1 MKLPLLKRSA
11 PSAAGE
17 PSAAKKKR
25 PSLKKL
31 LALAAAAALVIGLGG
46 RTLLGGGAQ
55 AAKTGDGG
63 YTTAQVTRRDVTA
76 AITGSGTLEAA
87 DSYNVTTLLEDTI
100 LTANFEEGDQV
111 EEGTVLYTLDSSDA
125 DSSLE
130 QSEISLQQAQRSY
143 SSQLEDQAD
152 LNVAAT
158 AAGQVWS
165 VDVEVGDE
173 IQAGQTVATIRD
185 SATMELKVPFPA
197 DDAAGFSLGQSAAVT
212 LDSTF
217 ETLSGTITKVN
228 GNTEVRSGNVQVRT
242 VTIAVTNPG
251 GLSTDQSATAAVVS
265 ADTKG
270 PYVADNGGGLT
281 LPFTPTAVYVDGAL
295 SGQSQVKQY
304 DVYYY
309 NAALRTVWV
318 YTDRAT
324 GTLTDLSPSKTA
336 PTSATVAGV
345 TYSIGSSTASY
356 KLSSQ
361 GQFSQGDVVT
371 VLLGMDGDI
380 VDVVSAQNSETTYY
394 GVVIASTKAA
404 SSSST
409 SSSSTTS
416 AQAQTQVACSD
427 GTVRTFYHSGGA
439 QSVGKLVSVAVTQS
453 GTTLSAIPRR
463 SLSGTVN
470 SAGTRFAGYS
480 FADNVEIL
488 DTDGDGGYARIY
500 PSRLAGYSLTDDDVL
515 FYSLDSTGSIDCLIL
530 DEATGDTYTYAF
542 VTQATSKTDGSSLS
556 GSYTYLQNGQSH
568 SVSGQQTYSV
578 KVGGA
583 RLTFSDNG
591 SLKGMRQLSSVNLTG
606 LTSLTATA
614 GSSKYALAED
624 VTVLLRDGSQQ
635 GYYPT
640 TLSAVNSTD
649 YSLVGWYDNQGA
661 SAGGRIRILV
671 ATKK

>member
-1 MKLPLLKRSA
+1 MR
-11 PSAAGE
+11 
-17 PSAAKKKR
+17 
-25 PSLKKL
+25 KKL
-31 LALAAAAALVIGLGG
+31 SALLAAALAVSMLTLPAGAVSQSTALETIQALGILAGDSQGNLNLSSAVTRAEFVTMMTAASSYKDTVGSGYGVSLFKDVKSSHWASEYIRLSVEQNWMTGYTDGTFRPS
-46 RTLLGGGAQ
+46 RTITLEEACTALLRLLGYDASSLAGSFP
-55 AAKTGDGG
+55 
-63 YTTAQVTRRDVTA
+63 TAQLSKAGAVGLLDDVTA
-76 AITGSGTLEAA
+76 KQGQTLTRQDCVTLFYHLLLAETKAGA
-87 DSYNVTTLLEDTI
+87 VYGTTL
-100 LTANFEEGDQV
+100 GY
-111 EEGTVLYTLDSSDA
+111 TVKNNEVDY
-125 DSSLE
+125 
-130 QSEISLQQAQRSY
+130 
-143 SSQLEDQAD
+143 
-152 LNVAAT
+152 AT
-158 AAGQVWS
+158 
-165 VDVEVGDE
+165 
-173 IQAGQTVATIRD
+173 
-185 SATMELKVPFPA
+185 
-197 DDAAGFSLGQSAAVT
+197 
-212 LDSTF
+212 
-217 ETLSGTITKVN
+217 
-228 GNTEVRSGNVQVRT
+228 
-242 VTIAVTNPG
+242 
-251 GLSTDQSATAAVVS
+251 VVS

-295 SGQSQVKQY
+295 SDQSQVKQY

-309 NAALRTVWV
+309 NAGLRTVWV

-453 GTTLSAIPRR
+453 GTTLSAISKR

-542 VTQATSKTDGSSLS
+542 VTQATSKTDGNSLS

>member
-1 MKLPLLKRSA
+1 MR
-11 PSAAGE
+11 
-17 PSAAKKKR
+17 
-25 PSLKKL
+25 KKL
-31 LALAAAAALVIGLGG
+31 SALLAAALAVSMLTLPAGAVSQSTALETIQALGILAGDSQGNLNLSSAVTRAEFVTMMTAASSYKDTVGSGYGVSLFKDVKSSHWASEYIRLAVEQGWMTGYTDGTFRPG
-46 RTLLGGGAQ
+46 RTITLEEACTALLRLLGYDASSLAGSFP
-55 AAKTGDGG
+55 
-63 YTTAQVTRRDVTA
+63 TAQLSKAGAVGLLDDVTA
-76 AITGSGTLEAA
+76 K
-87 DSYNVTTLLEDTI
+87 
-100 LTANFEEGDQV
+100 Q
-111 EEGTVLYTLDSSDA
+111 
-125 DSSLE
+125 
-130 QSEISLQQAQRSY
+130 
-143 SSQLEDQAD
+143 
-152 LNVAAT
+152 
-158 AAGQVWS
+158 
-165 VDVEVGDE
+165 
-173 IQAGQTVATIRD
+173 GQTLTRQD
-185 SATMELKVPFPA
+185 C
-197 DDAAGFSLGQSAAVT
+197 VT
-212 LDSTF
+212 LF
-217 ETLSGTITKVN
+217 YHLLLAETKAGAVYGATLGYTIKN
-228 GNTEVRSGNVQVRT
+228 NEV
-242 VTIAVTNPG
+242 
-251 GLSTDQSATAAVVS
+251 DYAAVVS

-309 NAALRTVWV
+309 NSGLRTVWV
-318 YTDRAT
+318 YTDLAT

-453 GTTLSAIPRR
+453 GTTLSAISKR

-542 VTQATSKTDGSSLS
+542 VTQATSKTDGNSLS

-649 YSLVGWYDNQGA
+649 YTLVGWYDNQGA

>member
-1 MKLPLLKRSA
+1 MR
-11 PSAAGE
+11 
-17 PSAAKKKR
+17 
-25 PSLKKL
+25 KKL
-31 LALAAAAALVIGLGG
+31 SALLAAALAVSMLTLPAGAVSQSTALETVRALGIMAGDSQGNLNLSSAVTRAEFVTMMTAASSYKDTVGSGYGVSLFKDVKSSHWASEYIRLAVEQNWMTGYTDGTFRPG
-46 RTLLGGGAQ
+46 RTITLEEACTALLRLLGYDASSLAGSFP
-55 AAKTGDGG
+55 
-63 YTTAQVTRRDVTA
+63 TAQLSKAGAVGLLDDVTA
-76 AITGSGTLEAA
+76 KQGQTLTRQDCVTLFYHLLLAETKAGA
-87 DSYNVTTLLEDTI
+87 VYGTTL
-100 LTANFEEGDQV
+100 GY
-111 EEGTVLYTLDSSDA
+111 TVKNN
-125 DSSLE
+125 E
-130 QSEISLQQAQRSY
+130 
-143 SSQLEDQAD
+143 
-152 LNVAAT
+152 
-158 AAGQVWS
+158 
-165 VDVEVGDE
+165 VDY
-173 IQAGQTVATIRD
+173 
-185 SATMELKVPFPA
+185 
-197 DDAAGFSLGQSAAVT
+197 
-212 LDSTF
+212 
-217 ETLSGTITKVN
+217 
-228 GNTEVRSGNVQVRT
+228 
-242 VTIAVTNPG
+242 
-251 GLSTDQSATAAVVS
+251 AAVVS

-324 GTLTDLSPSKTA
+324 GTLTDLSPSKTS

-453 GTTLSAIPRR
+453 GTTLSAISRR

>member
-1 MKLPLLKRSA
+1 MIKEMKFPMR
-11 PSAAGE
+11 
-17 PSAAKKKR
+17 
-25 PSLKKL
+25 KKL
-31 LALAAAAALVIGLGG
+31 SALLAAALAVSMLTLPAGAVSQSTALETVRALGIMAGDSQGNLNLSSAVTRAEFVTMMTAASSYKDTVGSGYGVSLFKDVKSSHWASEYIRLAVEQNWMTGYTDGTFRPG
-46 RTLLGGGAQ
+46 RTITLEEACTALLRLLGYDSSSLAGSFP
-55 AAKTGDGG
+55 
-63 YTTAQVTRRDVTA
+63 TAQLSKAGSVGLLDDVTA
-76 AITGSGTLEAA
+76 KQGQTLTRQDCVTLFYNLLLA
-87 DSYNVTTLLEDTI
+87 DTKDGPVYGTTLGYTI
-100 LTANFEEGDQV
+100 KNNEVD
-111 EEGTVLYTLDSSDA
+111 Y
-125 DSSLE
+125 
-130 QSEISLQQAQRSY
+130 
-143 SSQLEDQAD
+143 
-152 LNVAAT
+152 AT
-158 AAGQVWS
+158 
-165 VDVEVGDE
+165 
-173 IQAGQTVATIRD
+173 
-185 SATMELKVPFPA
+185 
-197 DDAAGFSLGQSAAVT
+197 
-212 LDSTF
+212 
-217 ETLSGTITKVN
+217 
-228 GNTEVRSGNVQVRT
+228 
-242 VTIAVTNPG
+242 
-251 GLSTDQSATAAVVS
+251 VVS

-270 PYVADNGGGLT
+270 PYVASASRTLE
-281 LPFTPTAVYVDGAL
+281 LPFSAASATVYRDGDL
-295 SGQSQVKQY
+295 SSQSQVQQY

-309 NAALRTVWV
+309 NFGLRTVWV
-318 YTDRAT
+318 YSDRAT

-394 GVVIASTKAA
+394 GVVVASSKAA

-427 GTVRTFYHSGGA
+427 GTVRTFYHDGGA
-439 QSVGKLVSVAVTQS
+439 QSVGKLVSVTVTQS
-453 GTTLSAIPRR
+453 GTQLSAISKR

-515 FYSLDSTGSIDCLIL
+515 FYTLDSSGSIDCLIL

-542 VTQATSKTDGSSLS
+542 VTQATSKTDGNSLS

-583 RLTFSDNG
+583 RLTFSDSG

-624 VTVLLRDGSQQ
+624 VMVLLRDSGQQ

>member
-1 MKLPLLKRSA
+1 M
-11 PSAAGE
+11 
-17 PSAAKKKR
+17 KKR
-25 PSLKKL
+25 LSAL
-31 LALAAAAALVIGLGG
+31 LAAALAVSMLTLPAGAVSQSTALETIQALGILAGDSQGNLNLSSAVTRAEFVTMMTAASSYKDTVGSGYGVSLFKDVKSSHWASEYIRLAVEQNWMTGYTDGTFRPG
-46 RTLLGGGAQ
+46 RTITLEEACTALLRLLGYDASSLAGSFPTAQLSKAGAVGLLDDIT
-55 AAKTGDGG
+55 AKQGQTLTRQDCVTLFYNLLLAETKAGAVYGTALG
-63 YTTAQVTRRDVTA
+63 YTVKNN
-76 AITGSGTLEAA
+76 E
-87 DSYNVTTLLEDTI
+87 
-100 LTANFEEGDQV
+100 
-111 EEGTVLYTLDSSDA
+111 
-125 DSSLE
+125 
-130 QSEISLQQAQRSY
+130 
-143 SSQLEDQAD
+143 
-152 LNVAAT
+152 
-158 AAGQVWS
+158 
-165 VDVEVGDE
+165 VDY
-173 IQAGQTVATIRD
+173 
-185 SATMELKVPFPA
+185 
-197 DDAAGFSLGQSAAVT
+197 
-212 LDSTF
+212 
-217 ETLSGTITKVN
+217 
-228 GNTEVRSGNVQVRT
+228 
-242 VTIAVTNPG
+242 
-251 GLSTDQSATAAVVS
+251 AAVVS

-295 SGQSQVKQY
+295 SDQSQVKQY

-309 NAALRTVWV
+309 NAALRSVWV

-453 GTTLSAIPRR
+453 GTTLSAISKR

-488 DTDGDGGYARIY
+488 DTDSDGGYARIY

>member
-1 MKLPLLKRSA
+1 M
-11 PSAAGE
+11 
-17 PSAAKKKR
+17 KKR
-25 PSLKKL
+25 LSAL
-31 LALAAAAALVIGLGG
+31 LAAALAVSMLTLPAGAVSQSTALETVRALGILAGDSQGNLNLSSAVTRAEFVTMMTAASSYKDTVGSGYGVSLFKDVKSSHWASEYIRLAVEQNWMTGYTDGTFRPG
-46 RTLLGGGAQ
+46 RTITLEEACTALLRLLGYDASSLAGSFP
-55 AAKTGDGG
+55 
-63 YTTAQVTRRDVTA
+63 TAQLSKAGAVGLLDDVTA
-76 AITGSGTLEAA
+76 KQGQTLTRQDCVTLFYHLLLAETKAGA
-87 DSYNVTTLLEDTI
+87 VYGTTL
-100 LTANFEEGDQV
+100 GY
-111 EEGTVLYTLDSSDA
+111 TVKNN
-125 DSSLE
+125 E
-130 QSEISLQQAQRSY
+130 
-143 SSQLEDQAD
+143 
-152 LNVAAT
+152 
-158 AAGQVWS
+158 
-165 VDVEVGDE
+165 VDY
-173 IQAGQTVATIRD
+173 
-185 SATMELKVPFPA
+185 
-197 DDAAGFSLGQSAAVT
+197 
-212 LDSTF
+212 
-217 ETLSGTITKVN
+217 
-228 GNTEVRSGNVQVRT
+228 
-242 VTIAVTNPG
+242 
-251 GLSTDQSATAAVVS
+251 AAVVS

-309 NAALRTVWV
+309 NSGLRTVWV

-453 GTTLSAIPRR
+453 GTTLSAISRR

-515 FYSLDSTGSIDCLIL
+515 FYSLDSNGSIDCLIL

-542 VTQATSKTDGSSLS
+542 VTQATSKTDGNSLS

-568 SVSGQQTYSV
+568 SISGQQTYSV

>member
-1 MKLPLLKRSA
+1 MR
-11 PSAAGE
+11 
-17 PSAAKKKR
+17 
-25 PSLKKL
+25 KKL
-31 LALAAAAALVIGLGG
+31 SALLAAALAVSMLTLPAGAVSQSTALETIQALGILAGDSQGNLNLSSAVTRAEFVTMMTAASSYKDTVGSGYGVSLFKDVKSGHWASEYIRLAVEQNWMTGYTDGTFRPG
-46 RTLLGGGAQ
+46 RTITLEEACTALLRLLGYDASSLAGSFP
-55 AAKTGDGG
+55 
-63 YTTAQVTRRDVTA
+63 TAQLSKAGAVGLLDDVTA
-76 AITGSGTLEAA
+76 KQGQTLTRQDCVTLFYHLLLAETKAGA
-87 DSYNVTTLLEDTI
+87 VYGTTL
-100 LTANFEEGDQV
+100 GY
-111 EEGTVLYTLDSSDA
+111 TVKNNEVDY
-125 DSSLE
+125 
-130 QSEISLQQAQRSY
+130 
-143 SSQLEDQAD
+143 
-152 LNVAAT
+152 AT
-158 AAGQVWS
+158 
-165 VDVEVGDE
+165 
-173 IQAGQTVATIRD
+173 
-185 SATMELKVPFPA
+185 
-197 DDAAGFSLGQSAAVT
+197 
-212 LDSTF
+212 
-217 ETLSGTITKVN
+217 
-228 GNTEVRSGNVQVRT
+228 
-242 VTIAVTNPG
+242 
-251 GLSTDQSATAAVVS
+251 VVS

-295 SGQSQVKQY
+295 SDQSQVKQY

-309 NAALRTVWV
+309 NSGLRTVWV

-453 GTTLSAIPRR
+453 GTTLSAISKR

-542 VTQATSKTDGSSLS
+542 VTQATSKTDGNSLS

-591 SLKGMRQLSSVNLTG
+591 ALKGMRQLSSVNLTG

-624 VTVLLRDGSQQ
+624 VMVLLRDSGQQ

-640 TLSAVNSTD
+640 TLSAINSTD

>member
-1 MKLPLLKRSA
+1 MR
-11 PSAAGE
+11 
-17 PSAAKKKR
+17 
-25 PSLKKL
+25 KKL
-31 LALAAAAALVIGLGG
+31 SALLAAALAVSMLTLPAGAVSRSTALETVRALGILAGDSQGNLNLSSAVTRAEFVTMMTAASSYKDTVGSGYGVSLFKDVKSSHWASEYIRLAVEQNWMTGYTDGTFRPG
-46 RTLLGGGAQ
+46 RTITLEEACTALLRLLGYDASSLAGSFP
-55 AAKTGDGG
+55 
-63 YTTAQVTRRDVTA
+63 TAQLSKAGAVGLLDDVTA
-76 AITGSGTLEAA
+76 KQGQTLTRQDCVTLFYHLLLAETKAGA
-87 DSYNVTTLLEDTI
+87 VYGTTL
-100 LTANFEEGDQV
+100 GY
-111 EEGTVLYTLDSSDA
+111 TVKNN
-125 DSSLE
+125 E
-130 QSEISLQQAQRSY
+130 
-143 SSQLEDQAD
+143 
-152 LNVAAT
+152 
-158 AAGQVWS
+158 
-165 VDVEVGDE
+165 VDY
-173 IQAGQTVATIRD
+173 
-185 SATMELKVPFPA
+185 
-197 DDAAGFSLGQSAAVT
+197 
-212 LDSTF
+212 
-217 ETLSGTITKVN
+217 
-228 GNTEVRSGNVQVRT
+228 
-242 VTIAVTNPG
+242 
-251 GLSTDQSATAAVVS
+251 AAVVS

-324 GTLTDLSPSKTA
+324 GTLTDLSPSTTA

-409 SSSSTTS
+409 SASSNAT

-453 GTTLSAIPRR
+453 GTTLSAISRR

-480 FADNVEIL
+480 FADNVDIL
-488 DTDGDGGYARIY
+488 DTDSDGGYARIY

>member
-1 MKLPLLKRSA
+1 MR
-11 PSAAGE
+11 
-17 PSAAKKKR
+17 
-25 PSLKKL
+25 KKL
-31 LALAAAAALVIGLGG
+31 SALLAAALAVSMLTLPAGAVSQSTALETIQALGILAGDSQGNLNLSSAVTRAEFVTMMTAASSYKDTVGSGYGVSLFKDVKSSHWASEYIRLAVEQNWMTGYTDGTFRPG
-46 RTLLGGGAQ
+46 RTITLEEACTALLRLLGYDASSLAGSFP
-55 AAKTGDGG
+55 
-63 YTTAQVTRRDVTA
+63 TAQLSKAGAVGLLDDVTA
-76 AITGSGTLEAA
+76 KQGQTLTRQDCVTLFYHLLLAETKAGA
-87 DSYNVTTLLEDTI
+87 VYGTTL
-100 LTANFEEGDQV
+100 GY
-111 EEGTVLYTLDSSDA
+111 TVKNNEVDY
-125 DSSLE
+125 
-130 QSEISLQQAQRSY
+130 
-143 SSQLEDQAD
+143 
-152 LNVAAT
+152 AT
-158 AAGQVWS
+158 
-165 VDVEVGDE
+165 
-173 IQAGQTVATIRD
+173 
-185 SATMELKVPFPA
+185 
-197 DDAAGFSLGQSAAVT
+197 
-212 LDSTF
+212 
-217 ETLSGTITKVN
+217 
-228 GNTEVRSGNVQVRT
+228 
-242 VTIAVTNPG
+242 
-251 GLSTDQSATAAVVS
+251 VVS

-295 SGQSQVKQY
+295 SDQSQVKQY

-309 NAALRTVWV
+309 NSGLRTVWV

-453 GTTLSAIPRR
+453 GTTLSAISRR

-624 VTVLLRDGSQQ
+624 VMVLLRDSGQQ

-640 TLSAVNSTD
+640 TLSAINSTD

>member
-1 MKLPLLKRSA
+1 MIKEMKFPMR
-11 PSAAGE
+11 
-17 PSAAKKKR
+17 
-25 PSLKKL
+25 KKL
-31 LALAAAAALVIGLGG
+31 SALLAAALAVSMLTLPAGAVSQSTALETIQALGILAGDSQGNLNLSSAVTRAEFVTMMTAASSYKDTVGSGYGVSLFKDVKSSHWASEYIRLAVEQNWMTGYTDGTFRPG
-46 RTLLGGGAQ
+46 RTITLEEACTALLRLLGYDASTLAGSFP
-55 AAKTGDGG
+55 
-63 YTTAQVTRRDVTA
+63 TAQLSKAGAVGLLDDVTA
-76 AITGSGTLEAA
+76 K
-87 DSYNVTTLLEDTI
+87 
-100 LTANFEEGDQV
+100 Q
-111 EEGTVLYTLDSSDA
+111 
-125 DSSLE
+125 
-130 QSEISLQQAQRSY
+130 
-143 SSQLEDQAD
+143 
-152 LNVAAT
+152 
-158 AAGQVWS
+158 
-165 VDVEVGDE
+165 
-173 IQAGQTVATIRD
+173 GQTLTRQD
-185 SATMELKVPFPA
+185 C
-197 DDAAGFSLGQSAAVT
+197 VT
-212 LDSTF
+212 LF
-217 ETLSGTITKVN
+217 YHLLLAETKAGAVYGATLGYTIKN
-228 GNTEVRSGNVQVRT
+228 NEV
-242 VTIAVTNPG
+242 
-251 GLSTDQSATAAVVS
+251 DYAAVVS

-295 SGQSQVKQY
+295 SDQSQVKQY

-309 NAALRTVWV
+309 NSGLRTVWV

-380 VDVVSAQNSETTYY
+380 VDVVSAQTSETTYY

-409 SSSSTTS
+409 SGSSTTS

-453 GTTLSAIPRR
+453 GTTLSAISRR

-530 DEATGDTYTYAF
+530 DEATGDIYTYAF
-542 VTQATSKTDGSSLS
+542 VTQATSKTDGNSLS

-624 VTVLLRDGSQQ
+624 VTVLLRDSSQQ

>member
-1 MKLPLLKRSA
+1 MR
-11 PSAAGE
+11 
-17 PSAAKKKR
+17 
-25 PSLKKL
+25 KKL
-31 LALAAAAALVIGLGG
+31 SALLAAALAVSMLTLPAGAVSQSTALETIQALGILAGDSQGNLNLSSAVTRAEFVTMMTAASSYKDTVGSGYGVSLFKDVKSSHWASEYIRLAVEQNWMTGYTDGTFRPG
-46 RTLLGGGAQ
+46 RTITLEEACTALLRLLGYDASSLAGSFP
-55 AAKTGDGG
+55 
-63 YTTAQVTRRDVTA
+63 TAQLSKAGAVGLLDDVTA
-76 AITGSGTLEAA
+76 KQGQALTRQDCVTLFYHLLLAETKAGA
-87 DSYNVTTLLEDTI
+87 VYGTTL
-100 LTANFEEGDQV
+100 GY
-111 EEGTVLYTLDSSDA
+111 TVKNNEVDY
-125 DSSLE
+125 
-130 QSEISLQQAQRSY
+130 
-143 SSQLEDQAD
+143 
-152 LNVAAT
+152 AT
-158 AAGQVWS
+158 
-165 VDVEVGDE
+165 
-173 IQAGQTVATIRD
+173 
-185 SATMELKVPFPA
+185 
-197 DDAAGFSLGQSAAVT
+197 
-212 LDSTF
+212 
-217 ETLSGTITKVN
+217 
-228 GNTEVRSGNVQVRT
+228 
-242 VTIAVTNPG
+242 
-251 GLSTDQSATAAVVS
+251 VVS

-295 SGQSQVKQY
+295 SDQSQVKQY

-309 NAALRTVWV
+309 NSGLRTVWV

-409 SSSSTTS
+409 SSPSTTS

-453 GTTLSAIPRR
+453 GTTLSAISRR

-542 VTQATSKTDGSSLS
+542 VTQATSKTDGNSLS

-649 YSLVGWYDNQGA
+649 YTIVGWYDNQGA

>member
-1 MKLPLLKRSA
+1 MR
-11 PSAAGE
+11 
-17 PSAAKKKR
+17 
-25 PSLKKL
+25 KKL
-31 LALAAAAALVIGLGG
+31 SALLAAALAVSMLTLPAGAVSQSTALETVRALGILAGDSQGNLNLSSAVTRAEFVTMMTAASSYKDTVGSGYGVSLFKDVKSSHWASEYIRLAVEQNWMTGYTDGTFRPG
-46 RTLLGGGAQ
+46 RTITLEEACTALLRLLGYDASSLAGSFP
-55 AAKTGDGG
+55 
-63 YTTAQVTRRDVTA
+63 TAQLSKAGAVGLLDDVTA
-76 AITGSGTLEAA
+76 KQGQTLTRQ
-87 DSYNVTTLLEDTI
+87 DCVTLFYNLLLAETKAGAVYGTTL
-100 LTANFEEGDQV
+100 GY
-111 EEGTVLYTLDSSDA
+111 TVKNNEVDY
-125 DSSLE
+125 
-130 QSEISLQQAQRSY
+130 
-143 SSQLEDQAD
+143 
-152 LNVAAT
+152 AT
-158 AAGQVWS
+158 
-165 VDVEVGDE
+165 
-173 IQAGQTVATIRD
+173 
-185 SATMELKVPFPA
+185 
-197 DDAAGFSLGQSAAVT
+197 
-212 LDSTF
+212 
-217 ETLSGTITKVN
+217 
-228 GNTEVRSGNVQVRT
+228 
-242 VTIAVTNPG
+242 
-251 GLSTDQSATAAVVS
+251 VVS

-309 NAALRTVWV
+309 NSGLRTVWV

-409 SSSSTTS
+409 SSSSNAT

-439 QSVGKLVSVAVTQS
+439 QSVGKRVAVAVTQP

-542 VTQATSKTDGSSLS
+542 VTQATSKTDGNSLS

>member
-1 MKLPLLKRSA
+1 MR
-11 PSAAGE
+11 
-17 PSAAKKKR
+17 
-25 PSLKKL
+25 KKL
-31 LALAAAAALVIGLGG
+31 SALLAAALAVSMLTLPAGAVSQSTALETVRALGIMAGDSQGNLNLSSAVTRAEFVTMMTAASSYKDTVGSGYGVSLFKDVKSSHWASEYIRLAVEQNWMTGYTDGTFRPG
-46 RTLLGGGAQ
+46 RTITLEEACTALLRLLGYDASSLAGSFP
-55 AAKTGDGG
+55 
-63 YTTAQVTRRDVTA
+63 TAQLSKAGAVGLLDDVTA
-76 AITGSGTLEAA
+76 K
-87 DSYNVTTLLEDTI
+87 
-100 LTANFEEGDQV
+100 Q
-111 EEGTVLYTLDSSDA
+111 
-125 DSSLE
+125 
-130 QSEISLQQAQRSY
+130 
-143 SSQLEDQAD
+143 
-152 LNVAAT
+152 
-158 AAGQVWS
+158 
-165 VDVEVGDE
+165 
-173 IQAGQTVATIRD
+173 GQTLTRQD
-185 SATMELKVPFPA
+185 C
-197 DDAAGFSLGQSAAVT
+197 VT
-212 LDSTF
+212 LF
-217 ETLSGTITKVN
+217 YHLLLAETKAGAVYGATLGYTIKN
-228 GNTEVRSGNVQVRT
+228 NEV
-242 VTIAVTNPG
+242 
-251 GLSTDQSATAAVVS
+251 DYATVVS

-270 PYVADNGGGLT
+270 PYVASVSRTLE
-281 LPFTPTAVYVDGAL
+281 LPFSAASATVYRDGDL
-295 SGQSQVKQY
+295 SSQSQVQQY

-309 NAALRTVWV
+309 NSGLRTVWV
-318 YTDRAT
+318 YSDRAT

-336 PTSATVAGV
+336 PASATVAGV

-453 GTTLSAIPRR
+453 GTTLSAISKR

-542 VTQATSKTDGSSLS
+542 VTQAISKTDGSSLS

-649 YSLVGWYDNQGA
+649 YTLVGWYDNQGA

>member
-1 MKLPLLKRSA
+1 MIKEMKFPMR
-11 PSAAGE
+11 
-17 PSAAKKKR
+17 
-25 PSLKKL
+25 KKL
-31 LALAAAAALVIGLGG
+31 SALLAAALAVSMLTLPAGAVSQSTALETVRALGIMAGDSQGNLNLSSAVTRAEFVTMMTAASSYKDTVGSGYGVSLFKDVKSSHWASEYIRLAVEQNWMTGYTDGTFRPG
-46 RTLLGGGAQ
+46 RTITLEEACTALLRLLGYDSSSLAGSFP
-55 AAKTGDGG
+55 
-63 YTTAQVTRRDVTA
+63 TAQLSKAGSVGLLDDVTA
-76 AITGSGTLEAA
+76 KRGQTLTRQDCVTLFYNLLLA
-87 DSYNVTTLLEDTI
+87 DTKDGPVYGTTLGYTI
-100 LTANFEEGDQV
+100 KNNEVD
-111 EEGTVLYTLDSSDA
+111 Y
-125 DSSLE
+125 
-130 QSEISLQQAQRSY
+130 
-143 SSQLEDQAD
+143 
-152 LNVAAT
+152 AT
-158 AAGQVWS
+158 
-165 VDVEVGDE
+165 
-173 IQAGQTVATIRD
+173 
-185 SATMELKVPFPA
+185 
-197 DDAAGFSLGQSAAVT
+197 
-212 LDSTF
+212 
-217 ETLSGTITKVN
+217 
-228 GNTEVRSGNVQVRT
+228 
-242 VTIAVTNPG
+242 
-251 GLSTDQSATAAVVS
+251 VVS

-270 PYVADNGGGLT
+270 PYVASASRTLE
-281 LPFTPTAVYVDGAL
+281 LPFSAVSATVYRDGDL
-295 SGQSQVKQY
+295 SSQSQVQQY

-309 NAALRTVWV
+309 NFGLRTVWV
-318 YTDRAT
+318 YSDRAT

-394 GVVIASTKAA
+394 GVVVASSKAA

-427 GTVRTFYHSGGA
+427 GAVRTFYHDGGA
-439 QSVGKLVSVAVTQS
+439 QSVGKLVSVTVTQS
-453 GTTLSAIPRR
+453 GTQLSAISKR

-470 SAGTRFAGYS
+470 SAGTRFSGYS
-480 FADNVEIL
+480 FADGVEIL

-515 FYSLDSTGSIDCLIL
+515 FYTLDSSGSIDCLIL

-542 VTQATSKTDGSSLS
+542 VTQATSKTDGNNLS

>member
-1 MKLPLLKRSA
+1 M
-11 PSAAGE
+11 
-17 PSAAKKKR
+17 KKR
-25 PSLKKL
+25 LSAL
-31 LALAAAAALVIGLGG
+31 LAAALAVSMLTLPAGAVSQSTALETVRALGILAGDSQGNLNLSSAVTRAEFVTMMTAASSYKDTVGSGYGVSLFKDVKSSHWASEYIRLAVEQNWMTGYTDGTFRPG
-46 RTLLGGGAQ
+46 RTITLEEACTALLRLLGYDASSLAGSFP
-55 AAKTGDGG
+55 
-63 YTTAQVTRRDVTA
+63 TAQLSKAGAVGLLDDVTA
-76 AITGSGTLEAA
+76 KQGQTLTRQDCVTLFYHLLLAETKAGA
-87 DSYNVTTLLEDTI
+87 VYGTTL
-100 LTANFEEGDQV
+100 GY
-111 EEGTVLYTLDSSDA
+111 TVKNNEVDY
-125 DSSLE
+125 
-130 QSEISLQQAQRSY
+130 
-143 SSQLEDQAD
+143 
-152 LNVAAT
+152 AT
-158 AAGQVWS
+158 
-165 VDVEVGDE
+165 
-173 IQAGQTVATIRD
+173 
-185 SATMELKVPFPA
+185 
-197 DDAAGFSLGQSAAVT
+197 
-212 LDSTF
+212 
-217 ETLSGTITKVN
+217 
-228 GNTEVRSGNVQVRT
+228 
-242 VTIAVTNPG
+242 
-251 GLSTDQSATAAVVS
+251 VVS

-270 PYVADNGGGLT
+270 PYVADNGGWLT

-295 SGQSQVKQY
+295 SDQSQVKQY

-336 PTSATVAGV
+336 PASATVAGV

-439 QSVGKLVSVAVTQS
+439 QSVGKLVSVTVTQS

-515 FYSLDSTGSIDCLIL
+515 FYSLDSSGSIDCLIL

-542 VTQATSKTDGSSLS
+542 VTQATSKTDGNSLS

-591 SLKGMRQLSSVNLTG
+591 ALKGMRQLSSVNLTG

>member
-1 MKLPLLKRSA
+1 MR
-11 PSAAGE
+11 
-17 PSAAKKKR
+17 
-25 PSLKKL
+25 KKL
-31 LALAAAAALVIGLGG
+31 SALLAAALAVSMLTLPAGAVSQSTVLETIQALGILAGDSQGNLNLSSAVTRAEFVTMMTAASSYKDTVGSGYGVSLFKDVKSSHWASEYIRLAVEQNWMTGYTDGTFRPG
-46 RTLLGGGAQ
+46 RTITLEEACTALLRLLGYDTSSLAGSFP
-55 AAKTGDGG
+55 
-63 YTTAQVTRRDVTA
+63 TAQLSKAGAVGLLDDVTA
-76 AITGSGTLEAA
+76 KQGQTLTRQDCVTLFYHLLLAETRAGA
-87 DSYNVTTLLEDTI
+87 VYGTTL
-100 LTANFEEGDQV
+100 GY
-111 EEGTVLYTLDSSDA
+111 TVKNNEVDY
-125 DSSLE
+125 
-130 QSEISLQQAQRSY
+130 
-143 SSQLEDQAD
+143 
-152 LNVAAT
+152 AT
-158 AAGQVWS
+158 
-165 VDVEVGDE
+165 
-173 IQAGQTVATIRD
+173 
-185 SATMELKVPFPA
+185 
-197 DDAAGFSLGQSAAVT
+197 
-212 LDSTF
+212 
-217 ETLSGTITKVN
+217 
-228 GNTEVRSGNVQVRT
+228 
-242 VTIAVTNPG
+242 
-251 GLSTDQSATAAVVS
+251 VVS

-295 SGQSQVKQY
+295 SDQSQVKQY

-309 NAALRTVWV
+309 NAGLRTVWV

-453 GTTLSAIPRR
+453 GTTLSAISKR

-661 SAGGRIRILV
+661 STGGRIRILV

>member
-1 MKLPLLKRSA
+1 MR
-11 PSAAGE
+11 
-17 PSAAKKKR
+17 
-25 PSLKKL
+25 KKL
-31 LALAAAAALVIGLGG
+31 SALLAAALAVSMLTLPAGAVSQSTALETIQALGILAGDSQGNLNLSSAVTRAEFVTMMTAASSYKDTVGSGYGVSLFKDVKSSHWASEYIRLAVEQNWMTGYTDGTFRPG
-46 RTLLGGGAQ
+46 RTITLEEACTALLRLLGYDASSLAGSFP
-55 AAKTGDGG
+55 
-63 YTTAQVTRRDVTA
+63 TAQLSKAGAVGLLDDVTA
-76 AITGSGTLEAA
+76 KQGQTLTRQDCVTLFYHLLLAETKAGA
-87 DSYNVTTLLEDTI
+87 VYGTTL
-100 LTANFEEGDQV
+100 GY
-111 EEGTVLYTLDSSDA
+111 TVKNNEVDY
-125 DSSLE
+125 
-130 QSEISLQQAQRSY
+130 
-143 SSQLEDQAD
+143 
-152 LNVAAT
+152 AT
-158 AAGQVWS
+158 
-165 VDVEVGDE
+165 
-173 IQAGQTVATIRD
+173 
-185 SATMELKVPFPA
+185 
-197 DDAAGFSLGQSAAVT
+197 
-212 LDSTF
+212 
-217 ETLSGTITKVN
+217 
-228 GNTEVRSGNVQVRT
+228 
-242 VTIAVTNPG
+242 
-251 GLSTDQSATAAVVS
+251 VVS

-295 SGQSQVKQY
+295 SDQSQVKQY

-309 NAALRTVWV
+309 NSGLRTVWV

-480 FADNVEIL
+480 FTDNVEIL

-542 VTQATSKTDGSSLS
+542 VTQATSKTDGNSLS

>member
-1 MKLPLLKRSA
+1 MIKEMKFPMR
-11 PSAAGE
+11 
-17 PSAAKKKR
+17 
-25 PSLKKL
+25 KKL
-31 LALAAAAALVIGLGG
+31 SALLAAALAVSMLTLPAGAVSQSTALETVRALGILAGDSQGNLNLSSAVTRAEFVTMMTAASSYKDTVGSGYGVSLFKDVKSSHWASEYIRLAVEQNWMTGYTDGTFRPG
-46 RTLLGGGAQ
+46 RTITLEEACTALLRLLGYDSSSLAGSFP
-55 AAKTGDGG
+55 
-63 YTTAQVTRRDVTA
+63 TAQLSKAGAVGLLDDVTA
-76 AITGSGTLEAA
+76 KQGQTLTRQ
-87 DSYNVTTLLEDTI
+87 DCVTLFYNLLLAETKAGAVYGTTLGYTI
-100 LTANFEEGDQV
+100 KNNEVD
-111 EEGTVLYTLDSSDA
+111 Y
-125 DSSLE
+125 
-130 QSEISLQQAQRSY
+130 
-143 SSQLEDQAD
+143 
-152 LNVAAT
+152 AT
-158 AAGQVWS
+158 
-165 VDVEVGDE
+165 
-173 IQAGQTVATIRD
+173 
-185 SATMELKVPFPA
+185 
-197 DDAAGFSLGQSAAVT
+197 
-212 LDSTF
+212 
-217 ETLSGTITKVN
+217 
-228 GNTEVRSGNVQVRT
+228 
-242 VTIAVTNPG
+242 
-251 GLSTDQSATAAVVS
+251 VVS

-270 PYVADNGGGLT
+270 PYVASVSRTLE
-281 LPFTPTAVYVDGAL
+281 LPFSAASATVYRDGDL
-295 SGQSQVKQY
+295 SSQSQVQQY

-309 NAALRTVWV
+309 NSGLRTVWV
-318 YTDRAT
+318 YSDRAT

-394 GVVIASTKAA
+394 GVVVASSKAA

-427 GTVRTFYHSGGA
+427 GTVRTFYHDGGA

-453 GTTLSAIPRR
+453 GTTLSAISKR

-542 VTQATSKTDGSSLS
+542 VTQATSKTDGNNLS

-568 SVSGQQTYSV
+568 TVSGQQTYSV

-624 VTVLLRDGSQQ
+624 VMVLLRDSGQQ

-640 TLSAVNSTD
+640 TLSAINSTD

>member
-1 MKLPLLKRSA
+1 MR
-11 PSAAGE
+11 
-17 PSAAKKKR
+17 
-25 PSLKKL
+25 KKL
-31 LALAAAAALVIGLGG
+31 SALLAAALAVSMLTLPAGAVSQSTALETIQALGILAGDSQGNLNLSSAVTRAEFVTMMTAASSYKDTVGSGYGVSLFKDVKSSHWASEYIRLAVEQNWMTGYTDGTFRPG
-46 RTLLGGGAQ
+46 RTITLEEACTALLRLLGYDASSLAGSFP
-55 AAKTGDGG
+55 
-63 YTTAQVTRRDVTA
+63 TAQLSKAGAVGLLDDVTA
-76 AITGSGTLEAA
+76 KQGQTLTRQDCVTLFYHLLLAETKAGA
-87 DSYNVTTLLEDTI
+87 VYGTTL
-100 LTANFEEGDQV
+100 GY
-111 EEGTVLYTLDSSDA
+111 TVKNN
-125 DSSLE
+125 E
-130 QSEISLQQAQRSY
+130 
-143 SSQLEDQAD
+143 
-152 LNVAAT
+152 
-158 AAGQVWS
+158 
-165 VDVEVGDE
+165 VDY
-173 IQAGQTVATIRD
+173 
-185 SATMELKVPFPA
+185 
-197 DDAAGFSLGQSAAVT
+197 
-212 LDSTF
+212 
-217 ETLSGTITKVN
+217 
-228 GNTEVRSGNVQVRT
+228 
-242 VTIAVTNPG
+242 
-251 GLSTDQSATAAVVS
+251 AAVVS

-309 NAALRTVWV
+309 NSGLRTVWV

-453 GTTLSAIPRR
+453 GTTLSAISKR

-542 VTQATSKTDGSSLS
+542 VTQATSKTDGNSLS

-606 LTSLTATA
+606 LTSLIATA

-649 YSLVGWYDNQGA
+649 YTLVGWYDNQGA

>member
-1 MKLPLLKRSA
+1 MR
-11 PSAAGE
+11 
-17 PSAAKKKR
+17 
-25 PSLKKL
+25 KKL
-31 LALAAAAALVIGLGG
+31 SALLAAALAVSMLTLPAGAVSQSTALETIQALGILAGDRQGNLNLSSAVTRAEFVTMMTAASSYKDTVGSGYGVSLFKDVKSSHWASEYIRLAVEQNWMTGYTDGTFRPG
-46 RTLLGGGAQ
+46 RTITLEEACTALLRLLGYDASSLAGSFP
-55 AAKTGDGG
+55 
-63 YTTAQVTRRDVTA
+63 TAQLSKAGAVGLLDDVTA
-76 AITGSGTLEAA
+76 KQGQTLTRQDCVTLFYHLLLAETKAGA
-87 DSYNVTTLLEDTI
+87 VYGTTL
-100 LTANFEEGDQV
+100 GY
-111 EEGTVLYTLDSSDA
+111 TVKNN
-125 DSSLE
+125 E
-130 QSEISLQQAQRSY
+130 
-143 SSQLEDQAD
+143 
-152 LNVAAT
+152 
-158 AAGQVWS
+158 
-165 VDVEVGDE
+165 VDY
-173 IQAGQTVATIRD
+173 
-185 SATMELKVPFPA
+185 
-197 DDAAGFSLGQSAAVT
+197 
-212 LDSTF
+212 
-217 ETLSGTITKVN
+217 
-228 GNTEVRSGNVQVRT
+228 
-242 VTIAVTNPG
+242 
-251 GLSTDQSATAAVVS
+251 AAVVS

-309 NAALRTVWV
+309 NSALHTVWV

-427 GTVRTFYHSGGA
+427 GTVRAFYHSGGG
-439 QSVGKLVSVAVTQS
+439 QSVGKLVSVTVTQS
-453 GTTLSAIPRR
+453 GTTLSAISRR

-515 FYSLDSTGSIDCLIL
+515 FYSLDSSGSIDCLIL
-530 DEATGDTYTYAF
+530 DETTGDTYTYAF
-542 VTQATSKTDGSSLS
+542 VTQATSKADGSSLS

-568 SVSGQQTYSV
+568 SISGQQTYSV

-649 YSLVGWYDNQGA
+649 YSLVGWYDNQGV

>member
-1 MKLPLLKRSA
+1 MIKEMKFPMR
-11 PSAAGE
+11 
-17 PSAAKKKR
+17 
-25 PSLKKL
+25 KKL
-31 LALAAAAALVIGLGG
+31 SALLAAALAVSMLTLPAGAVSQSTALETVRALGIMAGDSQGNLNLSSAVTRAEFVTMMTAASSYKDTVGSGYGVSLFKDVKSSHWASEYIRLAVEQNWMTGYTDGTFRPG
-46 RTLLGGGAQ
+46 RTITLEEACTALLRLLGYDSSSLAGSFP
-55 AAKTGDGG
+55 
-63 YTTAQVTRRDVTA
+63 TAQLSKAGSVGLLDDVTA
-76 AITGSGTLEAA
+76 KQGQTLTRQDCVTLFYNLLLA
-87 DSYNVTTLLEDTI
+87 DTKDGPVYGTTLGYTI
-100 LTANFEEGDQV
+100 KNNEVD
-111 EEGTVLYTLDSSDA
+111 Y
-125 DSSLE
+125 
-130 QSEISLQQAQRSY
+130 
-143 SSQLEDQAD
+143 
-152 LNVAAT
+152 AT
-158 AAGQVWS
+158 
-165 VDVEVGDE
+165 
-173 IQAGQTVATIRD
+173 
-185 SATMELKVPFPA
+185 
-197 DDAAGFSLGQSAAVT
+197 
-212 LDSTF
+212 
-217 ETLSGTITKVN
+217 
-228 GNTEVRSGNVQVRT
+228 
-242 VTIAVTNPG
+242 
-251 GLSTDQSATAAVVS
+251 VVS

-270 PYVADNGGGLT
+270 PYVASASRTLE
-281 LPFTPTAVYVDGAL
+281 LPFSAASATVYRDGDL
-295 SGQSQVKQY
+295 SSQSQVQQY

-309 NAALRTVWV
+309 NSGLRTVWV
-318 YTDRAT
+318 YSDRAT

-394 GVVIASTKAA
+394 GVVVASSKAA

-427 GTVRTFYHSGGA
+427 GTVRTFYHDGGA
-439 QSVGKLVSVAVTQS
+439 QSVGKLVSATVTQS
-453 GTTLSAIPRR
+453 GTQLSAISKR

-515 FYSLDSTGSIDCLIL
+515 FYTLDSSGSIDCLIL

-542 VTQATSKTDGSSLS
+542 VTQATSKTDGNNLS

-591 SLKGMRQLSSVNLTG
+591 ALKGMRQLSSVNLTG

-624 VTVLLRDGSQQ
+624 VMVLLRDSGQQ

>member
-1 MKLPLLKRSA
+1 MR
-11 PSAAGE
+11 
-17 PSAAKKKR
+17 
-25 PSLKKL
+25 KKL
-31 LALAAAAALVIGLGG
+31 SALLAAALAVSMLTLPAGAVSQSTALETIQALGILAGDSQGNLNLSSAVTRAEFVTMMTAASSYKDTVGSGYGVSLFKDVKSSHWASEYIRLAVEQNWMTGYTDGTFRPG
-46 RTLLGGGAQ
+46 RTITLEEACTALLRLLGYDASSLAGSFP
-55 AAKTGDGG
+55 
-63 YTTAQVTRRDVTA
+63 TAQLSKAGAVGLLDDVTA
-76 AITGSGTLEAA
+76 K
-87 DSYNVTTLLEDTI
+87 
-100 LTANFEEGDQV
+100 Q
-111 EEGTVLYTLDSSDA
+111 
-125 DSSLE
+125 
-130 QSEISLQQAQRSY
+130 
-143 SSQLEDQAD
+143 
-152 LNVAAT
+152 
-158 AAGQVWS
+158 
-165 VDVEVGDE
+165 
-173 IQAGQTVATIRD
+173 GQTLTRQD
-185 SATMELKVPFPA
+185 C
-197 DDAAGFSLGQSAAVT
+197 VT
-212 LDSTF
+212 LF
-217 ETLSGTITKVN
+217 YNLLLAETKAGAVYGTALGYTVKN
-228 GNTEVRSGNVQVRT
+228 NEV
-242 VTIAVTNPG
+242 
-251 GLSTDQSATAAVVS
+251 DYAAVVS

-295 SGQSQVKQY
+295 SDQSQVKQY

-309 NAALRTVWV
+309 NAALRSVWV

-409 SSSSTTS
+409 SSSSNAT

-427 GTVRTFYHSGGA
+427 GAVRTFYHSGGA

-453 GTTLSAIPRR
+453 GTTLSAISRR

-583 RLTFSDNG
+583 RLTFSDDG

>member
-1 MKLPLLKRSA
+1 MR
-11 PSAAGE
+11 
-17 PSAAKKKR
+17 
-25 PSLKKL
+25 KKL
-31 LALAAAAALVIGLGG
+31 SALLAAALAVSMLTLPAGAVSQSTALETVRALGIMAGDSQGNLNLSSAVTRAEFVTMMTAASSYKDTVGSGYGVSLFKDVKSSHWASEYIRLAVEQNWMTGYTDGTFRPG
-46 RTLLGGGAQ
+46 RTITLEEACTALLRLLGYDSSSLAGSFP
-55 AAKTGDGG
+55 
-63 YTTAQVTRRDVTA
+63 TAQLSKAGSVGLLDDVTA
-76 AITGSGTLEAA
+76 K
-87 DSYNVTTLLEDTI
+87 
-100 LTANFEEGDQV
+100 Q
-111 EEGTVLYTLDSSDA
+111 
-125 DSSLE
+125 
-130 QSEISLQQAQRSY
+130 
-143 SSQLEDQAD
+143 
-152 LNVAAT
+152 
-158 AAGQVWS
+158 
-165 VDVEVGDE
+165 
-173 IQAGQTVATIRD
+173 GQTLTRQD
-185 SATMELKVPFPA
+185 C
-197 DDAAGFSLGQSAAVT
+197 VT
-212 LDSTF
+212 LFYNLLLADTKDGPVYGA
-217 ETLSGTITKVN
+217 TLGYTIKN
-228 GNTEVRSGNVQVRT
+228 NEV
-242 VTIAVTNPG
+242 
-251 GLSTDQSATAAVVS
+251 DYATVVS

-270 PYVADNGGGLT
+270 PYVADNGGSLT

-309 NAALRTVWV
+309 NAGLRTVWV

-336 PTSATVAGV
+336 PASATVAGV

-453 GTTLSAIPRR
+453 GTTLSAISKR

-515 FYSLDSTGSIDCLIL
+515 FYTLDSSGSIDCLIL

-568 SVSGQQTYSV
+568 TVSGQQTYSV

-591 SLKGMRQLSSVNLTG
+591 ALKGMRQLSSVNLTG

-624 VTVLLRDGSQQ
+624 VTVLLRDSGQQ

-640 TLSAVNSTD
+640 TLSAINSTD

>member
-1 MKLPLLKRSA
+1 MR
-11 PSAAGE
+11 
-17 PSAAKKKR
+17 
-25 PSLKKL
+25 KKL
-31 LALAAAAALVIGLGG
+31 SALLAAALAVSMLTLPAGAVSQSTALETVRALGILAGDSQGNLNLSSAVTRAEFVTMMTAASSYKDTVGSGYGVSLFKDVKSSHWASEYIRLAVEQNWMTGYTDGTFRPG
-46 RTLLGGGAQ
+46 RTITLEEACTALLRLLGYDASSLAGSFP
-55 AAKTGDGG
+55 
-63 YTTAQVTRRDVTA
+63 TAQLSKAGAVGLLDDVTA
-76 AITGSGTLEAA
+76 KQGQTLTRQDCVTLFYHLLLAETKAGA
-87 DSYNVTTLLEDTI
+87 VYGTTL
-100 LTANFEEGDQV
+100 GY
-111 EEGTVLYTLDSSDA
+111 TVKNN
-125 DSSLE
+125 E
-130 QSEISLQQAQRSY
+130 
-143 SSQLEDQAD
+143 
-152 LNVAAT
+152 
-158 AAGQVWS
+158 
-165 VDVEVGDE
+165 VDY
-173 IQAGQTVATIRD
+173 
-185 SATMELKVPFPA
+185 
-197 DDAAGFSLGQSAAVT
+197 
-212 LDSTF
+212 
-217 ETLSGTITKVN
+217 
-228 GNTEVRSGNVQVRT
+228 
-242 VTIAVTNPG
+242 
-251 GLSTDQSATAAVVS
+251 AAVVS

-295 SGQSQVKQY
+295 SDQSQVKQY

-309 NAALRTVWV
+309 NSGLRTVWV

-453 GTTLSAIPRR
+453 GTTLSAIPKR

-542 VTQATSKTDGSSLS
+542 VTQATSKTDGNSLS

>member
-1 MKLPLLKRSA
+1 MR
-11 PSAAGE
+11 
-17 PSAAKKKR
+17 
-25 PSLKKL
+25 KKL
-31 LALAAAAALVIGLGG
+31 SALLAAALAVSMLTLPAGAVSQSTALETIQALGILAGDSQGNLNLSSAVTRAEFVTMMTAASSYKDTVGSGYGVSLFKDVKSSHWASEYIRLAVEQNWMTGYTDGTFRPG
-46 RTLLGGGAQ
+46 RTITLEEACTALLRLLGYDASSLAGSFPTAQLSKAGAVGLLDDV
-55 AAKTGDGG
+55 AAKQGQTLTRQDCVTLFYHLLLAETKAGAVYGATLG
-63 YTTAQVTRRDVTA
+63 YTIKNNEVD
-76 AITGSGTLEAA
+76 
-87 DSYNVTTLLEDTI
+87 Y
-100 LTANFEEGDQV
+100 
-111 EEGTVLYTLDSSDA
+111 
-125 DSSLE
+125 
-130 QSEISLQQAQRSY
+130 
-143 SSQLEDQAD
+143 
-152 LNVAAT
+152 AT
-158 AAGQVWS
+158 
-165 VDVEVGDE
+165 
-173 IQAGQTVATIRD
+173 
-185 SATMELKVPFPA
+185 
-197 DDAAGFSLGQSAAVT
+197 
-212 LDSTF
+212 
-217 ETLSGTITKVN
+217 
-228 GNTEVRSGNVQVRT
+228 
-242 VTIAVTNPG
+242 
-251 GLSTDQSATAAVVS
+251 VVS

-295 SGQSQVKQY
+295 SSQSQVKQY

-309 NAALRTVWV
+309 NSGLRTVWV

-409 SSSSTTS
+409 SSSSNAT

-453 GTTLSAIPRR
+453 GTTLSAISRR

>member
-1 MKLPLLKRSA
+1 MR
-11 PSAAGE
+11 
-17 PSAAKKKR
+17 
-25 PSLKKL
+25 KKL
-31 LALAAAAALVIGLGG
+31 SALLAAALAVSMLTLPAGAVSQSTALETIQALGILAGDSQGNLNLSSAVTRAEFVTMMTAASSYKDTVGSGYGVSLFKDVKSSHWASEYIRLAVEQNWMTGYTDGTFRPG
-46 RTLLGGGAQ
+46 RTITLEEACTALLRLLGYDASSLAGSFP
-55 AAKTGDGG
+55 
-63 YTTAQVTRRDVTA
+63 TAQLSKAGAVGLLDDVTA
-76 AITGSGTLEAA
+76 KQGQTLTRQDCVTLFYHLLLAETKAGA
-87 DSYNVTTLLEDTI
+87 VYGTTL
-100 LTANFEEGDQV
+100 GY
-111 EEGTVLYTLDSSDA
+111 TVKNNEVDY
-125 DSSLE
+125 
-130 QSEISLQQAQRSY
+130 
-143 SSQLEDQAD
+143 
-152 LNVAAT
+152 AT
-158 AAGQVWS
+158 
-165 VDVEVGDE
+165 
-173 IQAGQTVATIRD
+173 
-185 SATMELKVPFPA
+185 
-197 DDAAGFSLGQSAAVT
+197 
-212 LDSTF
+212 
-217 ETLSGTITKVN
+217 
-228 GNTEVRSGNVQVRT
+228 
-242 VTIAVTNPG
+242 
-251 GLSTDQSATAAVVS
+251 VVS

-295 SGQSQVKQY
+295 SDQSQVKQY

-309 NAALRTVWV
+309 NSGLRTVWV

-394 GVVIASTKAA
+394 GMVIASTKAA

-568 SVSGQQTYSV
+568 SISGQQTYSV

>member
-1 MKLPLLKRSA
+1 MR
-11 PSAAGE
+11 
-17 PSAAKKKR
+17 
-25 PSLKKL
+25 KKL
-31 LALAAAAALVIGLGG
+31 SALLAAALAVSMLTLPAGAVSQSTALETIQALGILAGDSQGNLNLSSAVTRAEFVTMMTAASSYKDTVGSGYGVSLFKDVKSSHWASEYIRLAVEQNWMTGYTDGTFRPG
-46 RTLLGGGAQ
+46 RTITLEEACTALLRLLGYDASTLAGSFP
-55 AAKTGDGG
+55 
-63 YTTAQVTRRDVTA
+63 TAQLSKAGAVGLLDDVTA
-76 AITGSGTLEAA
+76 KQGQTLTRLDCVTLFYHLLLAETRAGA
-87 DSYNVTTLLEDTI
+87 VYGTTL
-100 LTANFEEGDQV
+100 GY
-111 EEGTVLYTLDSSDA
+111 TVKNNEVDY
-125 DSSLE
+125 
-130 QSEISLQQAQRSY
+130 
-143 SSQLEDQAD
+143 
-152 LNVAAT
+152 AT
-158 AAGQVWS
+158 
-165 VDVEVGDE
+165 
-173 IQAGQTVATIRD
+173 
-185 SATMELKVPFPA
+185 
-197 DDAAGFSLGQSAAVT
+197 
-212 LDSTF
+212 
-217 ETLSGTITKVN
+217 
-228 GNTEVRSGNVQVRT
+228 
-242 VTIAVTNPG
+242 
-251 GLSTDQSATAAVVS
+251 VVS

-295 SGQSQVKQY
+295 SDQSQVKQY

-309 NAALRTVWV
+309 NAALRSVWV

-453 GTTLSAIPRR
+453 GTTLSAISRR

-542 VTQATSKTDGSSLS
+542 VTQATSKTDGNSLS

-624 VTVLLRDGSQQ
+624 VTVLLRDDSQQ

>member
-1 MKLPLLKRSA
+1 MIKEMKFPMR
-11 PSAAGE
+11 
-17 PSAAKKKR
+17 
-25 PSLKKL
+25 KKL
-31 LALAAAAALVIGLGG
+31 SALLAAALAVSMLTLPAGAVSQSTALETIHALGILAGDSQGNLNLSSAVTRAEFVTMMTAASSYKDTVGSGYGVSLFKDVKSSHWASEYIRLAVEQNWMTGYTDGTFRPG
-46 RTLLGGGAQ
+46 RTITLEEACTALLRLLGYDSSSLAGSFP
-55 AAKTGDGG
+55 
-63 YTTAQVTRRDVTA
+63 TAQLSKAGPVGLLDDVTA
-76 AITGSGTLEAA
+76 KQGQTLTRQDCVTLFYNLLLA
-87 DSYNVTTLLEDTI
+87 DTKDGPVYGTTLGYTI
-100 LTANFEEGDQV
+100 KNNEVD
-111 EEGTVLYTLDSSDA
+111 Y
-125 DSSLE
+125 
-130 QSEISLQQAQRSY
+130 
-143 SSQLEDQAD
+143 
-152 LNVAAT
+152 AT
-158 AAGQVWS
+158 
-165 VDVEVGDE
+165 
-173 IQAGQTVATIRD
+173 
-185 SATMELKVPFPA
+185 
-197 DDAAGFSLGQSAAVT
+197 
-212 LDSTF
+212 
-217 ETLSGTITKVN
+217 
-228 GNTEVRSGNVQVRT
+228 
-242 VTIAVTNPG
+242 
-251 GLSTDQSATAAVVS
+251 VVS

-270 PYVADNGGGLT
+270 PYVASVSRTLE
-281 LPFTPTAVYVDGAL
+281 LPFSAASATVYRDGDL
-295 SGQSQVKQY
+295 SSQSQVQQY

-309 NAALRTVWV
+309 NSGLRTVWV
-318 YTDRAT
+318 YSDRAT

-394 GVVIASTKAA
+394 GVVVASSKAA

-427 GTVRTFYHSGGA
+427 GTVRTFYHDGGA
-439 QSVGKLVSVAVTQS
+439 QSVGKLVSVTVTQS
-453 GTTLSAIPRR
+453 GTQLSAISKR

-515 FYSLDSTGSIDCLIL
+515 FYTLDSSGSIDCLIL

-542 VTQATSKTDGSSLS
+542 VTQATSKTDGNNLS

-568 SVSGQQTYSV
+568 TVSGQQTYSV

-591 SLKGMRQLSSVNLTG
+591 ALKGMRQLSSVNLTG

-624 VTVLLRDGSQQ
+624 VMVLLRDSGQQ

-649 YSLVGWYDNQGA
+649 YTLVGWYDNQGA

>member
-1 MKLPLLKRSA
+1 MR
-11 PSAAGE
+11 
-17 PSAAKKKR
+17 
-25 PSLKKL
+25 KKL
-31 LALAAAAALVIGLGG
+31 SALLAAALAVSMLTLPAGAVSQSTALETIQALGILAGDSQGNLNLSSAVTRAEFVTMMTAASSYKDTVGSGYGVSLFKDVKSSHWASEYIRLAVEQNWMTGYTDGTFRPG
-46 RTLLGGGAQ
+46 RTITLEEACPALLRLLGYDASSLAGSFP
-55 AAKTGDGG
+55 
-63 YTTAQVTRRDVTA
+63 TAQLSKAGAVGLLDDVTA
-76 AITGSGTLEAA
+76 KQGQTLTRQ
-87 DSYNVTTLLEDTI
+87 DCVTLFYNLLLAETRAGAVYGTTLGYTI
-100 LTANFEEGDQV
+100 KNNEVD
-111 EEGTVLYTLDSSDA
+111 Y
-125 DSSLE
+125 
-130 QSEISLQQAQRSY
+130 
-143 SSQLEDQAD
+143 
-152 LNVAAT
+152 AT
-158 AAGQVWS
+158 
-165 VDVEVGDE
+165 
-173 IQAGQTVATIRD
+173 
-185 SATMELKVPFPA
+185 
-197 DDAAGFSLGQSAAVT
+197 
-212 LDSTF
+212 
-217 ETLSGTITKVN
+217 
-228 GNTEVRSGNVQVRT
+228 
-242 VTIAVTNPG
+242 
-251 GLSTDQSATAAVVS
+251 VVS

-270 PYVADNGGGLT
+270 PYVASASRTLE
-281 LPFTPTAVYVDGAL
+281 LPFSAASATVYRDGDL
-295 SGQSQVKQY
+295 SSQSQVQQY

-309 NAALRTVWV
+309 NFGLRTVWV
-318 YTDRAT
+318 YSDRAT

-453 GTTLSAIPRR
+453 GTTLSAISRR

-542 VTQATSKTDGSSLS
+542 VTQATSKTDGNSLS

-649 YSLVGWYDNQGA
+649 YTLVGWYDNQGA

>member
-1 MKLPLLKRSA
+1 MIKEMKFPMR
-11 PSAAGE
+11 
-17 PSAAKKKR
+17 
-25 PSLKKL
+25 KKL
-31 LALAAAAALVIGLGG
+31 SALLAAALAVSMLTLPAGAVSQSTALETVRALGIMAGDSQGNLNLSSAVTRAEFVTMMTAASSYKDTVGSGYGVSLFKDVKSSHWASEYIRLAVEQNWMTGYTDGTFRPG
-46 RTLLGGGAQ
+46 RTITLEEACTALLRLLGYDSSSLAGSFP
-55 AAKTGDGG
+55 
-63 YTTAQVTRRDVTA
+63 TAQLSKAGSVGLLDDVTA
-76 AITGSGTLEAA
+76 KQGQTLTRQDCVTLFYNLLLA
-87 DSYNVTTLLEDTI
+87 DTKDGPVYGTTLGYTI
-100 LTANFEEGDQV
+100 KNNEVD
-111 EEGTVLYTLDSSDA
+111 Y
-125 DSSLE
+125 
-130 QSEISLQQAQRSY
+130 
-143 SSQLEDQAD
+143 
-152 LNVAAT
+152 AT
-158 AAGQVWS
+158 
-165 VDVEVGDE
+165 
-173 IQAGQTVATIRD
+173 
-185 SATMELKVPFPA
+185 
-197 DDAAGFSLGQSAAVT
+197 
-212 LDSTF
+212 
-217 ETLSGTITKVN
+217 
-228 GNTEVRSGNVQVRT
+228 
-242 VTIAVTNPG
+242 
-251 GLSTDQSATAAVVS
+251 VVS

-270 PYVADNGGGLT
+270 PYVASASRTLE
-281 LPFTPTAVYVDGAL
+281 LPFSAASATVYRDGDL
-295 SGQSQVKQY
+295 SSQSQVQQY

-309 NAALRTVWV
+309 NFGLRTVWV
-318 YTDRAT
+318 YSDRAT

-394 GVVIASTKAA
+394 GVVVASSKAA

-409 SSSSTTS
+409 SGSSTTS

-427 GTVRTFYHSGGA
+427 GAVRTFYHSGGA

-453 GTTLSAIPRR
+453 GTTLSAISKR

-470 SAGTRFAGYS
+470 SAGTRFSGYS

-515 FYSLDSTGSIDCLIL
+515 FYSLDSSGSIDCLIL

-542 VTQATSKTDGSSLS
+542 VTQATSKTDGSNLS

-568 SVSGQQTYSV
+568 TVSGQQTYSV

-624 VTVLLRDGSQQ
+624 VMVLLRDSGQQ

>member
-1 MKLPLLKRSA
+1 MR
-11 PSAAGE
+11 
-17 PSAAKKKR
+17 
-25 PSLKKL
+25 KKL
-31 LALAAAAALVIGLGG
+31 SALLAAALAVSMLTLPAGAVSQSTALETIQALGILAGDSQGNLNLSSAVTRAEFVTMMTAASSYKDTVGSGYGVSLFKDVKSSHWASEYIRLAVEQNWMTGYTDGTFRPG
-46 RTLLGGGAQ
+46 RTITLEEACTALLRLLGYDASSLAGSFP
-55 AAKTGDGG
+55 
-63 YTTAQVTRRDVTA
+63 TAQLSKAGAVGLLDDVTA
-76 AITGSGTLEAA
+76 KQGQTLTRQDCVTLFYHLLLAETKAGA
-87 DSYNVTTLLEDTI
+87 VYGTTL
-100 LTANFEEGDQV
+100 GY
-111 EEGTVLYTLDSSDA
+111 TVKNNEVDY
-125 DSSLE
+125 
-130 QSEISLQQAQRSY
+130 
-143 SSQLEDQAD
+143 
-152 LNVAAT
+152 AT
-158 AAGQVWS
+158 
-165 VDVEVGDE
+165 
-173 IQAGQTVATIRD
+173 
-185 SATMELKVPFPA
+185 
-197 DDAAGFSLGQSAAVT
+197 
-212 LDSTF
+212 
-217 ETLSGTITKVN
+217 
-228 GNTEVRSGNVQVRT
+228 
-242 VTIAVTNPG
+242 
-251 GLSTDQSATAAVVS
+251 VVS

-309 NAALRTVWV
+309 NAGLRTVWV

-453 GTTLSAIPRR
+453 GTTLSAIPKR

-470 SAGTRFAGYS
+470 SAGTRFSGYS

-568 SVSGQQTYSV
+568 SISGQQTYSV

-640 TLSAVNSTD
+640 TLSAINSTD

>member
-1 MKLPLLKRSA
+1 MR
-11 PSAAGE
+11 
-17 PSAAKKKR
+17 
-25 PSLKKL
+25 KKL
-31 LALAAAAALVIGLGG
+31 SALLAAALAVSMLTLPAGAVSQSTALETIQALGILAGDSQGNLNLSSAVTRAEFVTMMTAASSYKDTVGSGYGVSLFKDVKSSHWASEYIRLAVEQNWMTGYTDGTFRPG
-46 RTLLGGGAQ
+46 RTITLEEACTALLRLLGYDASTLAGSFP
-55 AAKTGDGG
+55 
-63 YTTAQVTRRDVTA
+63 TAQLSKAGAVGLLDDVTA
-76 AITGSGTLEAA
+76 R
-87 DSYNVTTLLEDTI
+87 
-100 LTANFEEGDQV
+100 Q
-111 EEGTVLYTLDSSDA
+111 
-125 DSSLE
+125 
-130 QSEISLQQAQRSY
+130 
-143 SSQLEDQAD
+143 
-152 LNVAAT
+152 
-158 AAGQVWS
+158 
-165 VDVEVGDE
+165 
-173 IQAGQTVATIRD
+173 GQTLTRQD
-185 SATMELKVPFPA
+185 C
-197 DDAAGFSLGQSAAVT
+197 VT
-212 LDSTF
+212 LF
-217 ETLSGTITKVN
+217 YHLLLAETKAGAVYGATLGYTIKN
-228 GNTEVRSGNVQVRT
+228 NEV
-242 VTIAVTNPG
+242 
-251 GLSTDQSATAAVVS
+251 DYAAVVS

-270 PYVADNGGGLT
+270 PYVADNGGWLT

-295 SGQSQVKQY
+295 SDQSQVKQY

-309 NAALRTVWV
+309 NAGLRTVWV

-453 GTTLSAIPRR
+453 GTTLSAISRR

-542 VTQATSKTDGSSLS
+542 VTQATSKTDGNSLS

>member
-1 MKLPLLKRSA
+1 MIKEMKFPMR
-11 PSAAGE
+11 
-17 PSAAKKKR
+17 
-25 PSLKKL
+25 KKL
-31 LALAAAAALVIGLGG
+31 SALLAAALAVSMLTLPAGAVSQSTALETVRALGIMAGDSQGNLNLSSAVTRAEFVTMMTAASSYKDTVGSGYGVSLFKDVKSSHWASEYIRLAVEQNWMTGYTDGTFRPG
-46 RTLLGGGAQ
+46 RTITLEEACTALLRLLGYDSSSLAGSFP
-55 AAKTGDGG
+55 
-63 YTTAQVTRRDVTA
+63 TAQLSKAGSVGLLDDVTA
-76 AITGSGTLEAA
+76 KQGQTLTRQDCVTLFYNLLLA
-87 DSYNVTTLLEDTI
+87 DTKDGPVYGTTLGYTI
-100 LTANFEEGDQV
+100 KNNEVD
-111 EEGTVLYTLDSSDA
+111 Y
-125 DSSLE
+125 
-130 QSEISLQQAQRSY
+130 
-143 SSQLEDQAD
+143 
-152 LNVAAT
+152 AT
-158 AAGQVWS
+158 
-165 VDVEVGDE
+165 
-173 IQAGQTVATIRD
+173 
-185 SATMELKVPFPA
+185 
-197 DDAAGFSLGQSAAVT
+197 
-212 LDSTF
+212 
-217 ETLSGTITKVN
+217 
-228 GNTEVRSGNVQVRT
+228 
-242 VTIAVTNPG
+242 
-251 GLSTDQSATAAVVS
+251 VVS

-270 PYVADNGGGLT
+270 PYVASVSRTLE
-281 LPFTPTAVYVDGAL
+281 LPFSAASATVYRDGDL
-295 SGQSQVKQY
+295 SSQSQVQQY

-309 NAALRTVWV
+309 NFGLRTVWV
-318 YTDRAT
+318 YSDRAT

-394 GVVIASTKAA
+394 GVVVASSKAA

-427 GTVRTFYHSGGA
+427 GTVRTFYHDGGA

-453 GTTLSAIPRR
+453 GTTLSAISRR

-542 VTQATSKTDGSSLS
+542 VTQATSKTDGNNLS

-568 SVSGQQTYSV
+568 TVSGQQTYSV

-624 VTVLLRDGSQQ
+624 VMVLLRDSGQQ

>member
-11 PSAAGE
+11 PSAAGG

-25 PSLKKL
+25 PSLKKLGKKKL

-55 AAKTGDGG
+55 ASKTGDGG

-76 AITGSGTLEAA
+76 VITGSGTLEAA

-111 EEGTVLYTLDSSDA
+111 EEGTVLYTLDASDA

-197 DDAAGFSLGQSAAVT
+197 DDAAGFSLGQS
-212 LDSTF
+212 
-217 ETLSGTITKVN
+217 
-228 GNTEVRSGNVQVRT
+228 
-242 VTIAVTNPG
+242 
-251 GLSTDQSATAAVVS
+251 
-265 ADTKG
+265 
-270 PYVADNGGGLT
+270 
-281 LPFTPTAVYVDGAL
+281 
-295 SGQSQVKQY
+295 QVKQY

-309 NAALRTVWV
+309 NAGLRTVWV

-453 GTTLSAIPRR
+453 GTTLSAISRR

-515 FYSLDSTGSIDCLIL
+515 FYSLDSSGSIDCLIL

-568 SVSGQQTYSV
+568 SISGQQTYSV

-649 YSLVGWYDNQGA
+649 YSLVGWYDNHGA